1 MEVMKHQSYVK
12 LTKVSLA
19 VTSYRKG
26 MLADNMDSWTPPG
39 IQEHI
44 LYHTQSQDTLSVSSH
59 HPLLTLFGSV
69 RTLQPI
75 FTQAEALSPRRQ
87 ICSPL
92 THCSILVSV
101 LNNKISSRII
111 QLFCSQAE
119 NVQKAVTIKMP
130 FPLGK

>member
-1 MEVMKHQSYVK
+1 MKHQSGVK
-12 LTKVSLA
+12 WTRVNLA
-19 VTSYRKG
+19 VTSYQKG

-39 IQEHI
+39 DTGTYTISHTKLRHI
-44 LYHTQSQDTLSVSSH
+44 IRRTSH

-75 FTQAEALSPRRQ
+75 FTQAEALSPCRQ

-119 NVQKAVTIKMP
+119 NVQTAVTIKN
-130 FPLGK
+130 F